1 MQVLERLSLFVFLQF
16 VFLHVFVF
24 LFFFIPLFCFVF
36 LFGTIIVC
44 VLVLYFHAYLS
55 PLDVTGRQLC
65 RCVRDCTWHQSSFH
79 LITCIAQEE
88 EVQVDYMRS
97 SVCLSIYYKSSRVL
111 IMIFAFHPN
120 DYQHNYSSPRVPTS
134 VDRRILTGLGREGEN
149 DSNPPVRLPP
159 CPSEPQLILVNTC
172 LIHAIWKRS

>member
-1 MQVLERLSLFVFLQF
+1 MHLSWQPLWGDIGGGAQRWETGPGVSLNSTWDQLDQVDQVHLVFLPPDH
-16 VFLHVFVF
+16 LHCTGGGGAGG
-24 LFFFIPLFCFVF
+24 LHEIFC
-36 LFGTIIVC
+36 
-44 VLVLYFHAYLS
+44 LS
-55 PLDVTGRQLC
+55 KYIYP
-65 RCVRDCTWHQSSFH
+65 
-79 LITCIAQEE
+79 I
-88 EVQVDYMRS
+88 
-97 SVCLSIYYKSSRVL
+97 SIYYKSSRVL

-172 LIHAIWKRS
+172 LIHAIWKRSWTATE